1 MHLIILIFLF
11 TFTYIQPS
19 YSQAELE
26 LPSEFQSLSTN
37 SRALEKSFEISA
49 DKDSSQ
55 VTQNFVLDKTG
66 FILHLVPSPKIKDD
80 NTKLFVIS
88 ETGEEVELFNF
99 IDNTLFALV
108 DPEKSYSIIQEIK
121 PDCNNLIE
129 NFELDKLNTI
139 CPDTEAF
146 KLFENIKL
154 SSDTSFRIRLKTPT
168 EFYSIPIVI
177 PESTEQ
183 LGDSFNLVEVINPE
197 ELIEIPEASAS
208 PEAALNTEQIDLNSQ
223 DINISNLLKSGKLCI
238 VSRNKTSKIK
248 QSKDCNFSDNDV
260 KAIITFK
267 EDFKNKTIL
276 ENNLNIVYSFL
287 STLFANS
294 THELFFEL
302 SHTKGPSSIATIISK
317 KSIRK
322 LLLEGYDYNLS
333 LNLGKIKKAKNT
345 LNKNIFS
352 LKNPFELT
360 KLLKRISIIIPF
372 DKLEAI
378 INPFTDPNNNSV
390 LTNLTINSNERAN
403 INNTLKISIGNN
415 ILVENLIEP
424 TGTPSPSP
432 TSNTTLS
439 TQITLP
445 SPETEENNL
454 EIISYFPNNLLDFT
468 LNKTYTFV
476 EQNIQPSV
484 DDETGESIEIVNNK
498 SKADFTFS
506 KIFDTTDVTNI
517 TDSLVFNIKSPSK
530 ILEENQGVKDQ
541 VTLSGFLAAP
551 DLRPVL
557 EEDYRATFEVSMLI
571 NLGSKSSLNI
581 SYSDLKTMDEVTIT
595 NFFNFSFLPVGLYNS
610 IIRFDANREELFK
623 ANGIVKKDNN

>member
-1 MHLIILIFLF
+1 MYLFIFIFLF

-26 LPSEFQSLSTN
+26 LPAEFQSLSTN
-37 SRALEKSFEISA
+37 SRALEKSFEITA

-55 VTQNFVLDKTG
+55 VTQNLVLDKTG

-88 ETGEEVELFNF
+88 ETGEGVELFNF

-121 PDCNNLIE
+121 PNCNSLIE
-129 NFELDKLNTI
+129 NFELDKQNTI

-154 SSDTSFRIRLKTPT
+154 SNDTSFRIRLKTPT
-168 EFYSIPIVI
+168 EFYSIPILI

-183 LGDSFNLVEVINPE
+183 LDNSFNLVEVINPE
-197 ELIEIPEASAS
+197 EFIEIPEGP
-208 PEAALNTEQIDLNSQ
+208 PEAELNTEQIDLNSQ
-223 DINISNLLKSGKLCI
+223 DINISNLLKAGKLCI

-267 EDFKNKTIL
+267 EDLKNKNIL

-287 STLFANS
+287 SNLFTNS

-302 SHTKGPSSIATIISK
+302 SQRKEPISIATIINK
-317 KSIRK
+317 KSKRK

-333 LNLGKIKKAKNT
+333 LNLGKVKKAKNT

-372 DKLEAI
+372 EKLEAI
-378 INPFTDPNNNSV
+378 INPFTDLNNNSV
-390 LTNLTINSNERAN
+390 LTNLTINSNETSN
-403 INNTLKISIGNN
+403 TNNTLKISIENN

-424 TGTPSPSP
+424 TPSPSP
-432 TSNTTLS
+432 TPNTTLS
-439 TQITLP
+439 TQITSP
-445 SPETEENNL
+445 SSETEENNL
-454 EIISYFPNNLLDFT
+454 EIISYFPNDILDFT

-498 SKADFTFS
+498 SKADFIFS
-506 KIFDTTDVTNI
+506 KIFDNTDVTNI

-541 VTLSGFLAAP
+541 VTLSGFLVAP

-557 EEDYRATFEVSMLI
+557 EEGYRATFEVSMLI
-571 NLGSKSSLNI
+571 NLGGKSSLNI

-595 NFFNFSFLPVGLYNS
+595 NFFNFSFLPRGLYNS
-610 IIRFDANREELFK
+610 TIRFDANREELFK